1 MVGSG
6 FILGRCGA
14 GSFGTTGPFLS
25 NLESDFDLIPP
36 AVVPEHPFIGQNP
49 SQELASFIASLWNWQ
64 WSFLTPTI
72 ADDMNQTQRSRF
84 LQGEM
89 GFSAIDQDFPVQ
101 LDKSHDIH

>member
-14 GSFGTTGPFLS
+14 GSFGTTGPCLS

-49 SQELASFIASLWNWQ
+49 SQELASFIS
-64 WSFLTPTI
+64 I
-72 ADDMNQTQRSRF
+72 
-84 LQGEM
+84 
-89 GFSAIDQDFPVQ
+89 GFEYQ
-101 LDKSHDIH
+101 